1 MTSLLSMNTSLGI
14 ADNSMKIYVLGSTV
28 FMHDMVATKDRLLAL
43 GHDGFIHPDYEALVR
58 GEKREMLERAAK
70 SQSEHAAVK
79 RENDYLRVHYR
90 FICESDAVLI
100 VNMEKSGIQNYI
112 GGNALIEMG
121 QAYVNNKLIFLLNDI
136 PFDMPY
142 AAEIEC
148 MDPIC
153 LYGELGNI
161 KKAV

>member
-1 MTSLLSMNTSLGI
+1 MHEMVSVKNRLCDLG
-14 ADNSMKIYVLGSTV
+14 YEGW
-28 FMHDMVATKDRLLAL
+28 
-43 GHDGFIHPDYEALVR
+43 IHPDYESLVN
-58 GEKREMLERAAK
+58 GEKLDIIERAEK

-90 FICESDAVLI
+90 HIRESDGVLV
-100 VNMEKSGIQNYI
+100 VNLEKDGIENYI

-121 QAYVNNKLIFLLNDI
+121 QAYVNDKKIFLLTEI
-136 PFDMPY
+136 PKDMPY

-153 LYGELGNI
+153 LHGDLNNVRIWQESEREVKNCVSKL
-161 KKAV
+161 